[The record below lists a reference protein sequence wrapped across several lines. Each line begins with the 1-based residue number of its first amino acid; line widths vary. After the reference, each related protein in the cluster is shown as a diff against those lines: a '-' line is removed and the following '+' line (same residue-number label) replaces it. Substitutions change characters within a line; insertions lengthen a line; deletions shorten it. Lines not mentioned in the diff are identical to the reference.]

1 MDMDNKFDLI
11 IIGGGI
17 VGLWSAYFAAK
28 LGLKTVLVEE
38 HGIAAGASG
47 GLLGALMPHSP
58 DRWNPKKQFQFEALT
73 QLPSLVDELESRTGQ
88 QVGYRRVG
96 RIAPILKDHHVDD
109 VARRSEG
116 ATEFWQSEGGT
127 FAMQQM
133 EAGPAENW
141 PAAGA
146 MPFGVAVDNLSARL
160 SPRKLIMA
168 LAGAL
173 HGNIDLRF
181 GTRAAFLGEKQ
192 VTLGDGSVLHADK
205 ILVSA
210 GLASFD
216 MLRPYAPKIAGRGV
230 KGQAAI
236 LDTNLDPNLPI
247 IYSDG
252 VYLIVHDDGSTAIG
266 STSEKEFSDGRETDH
281 LLDDVVEKARA
292 LSPLIK
298 DAPVI
303 ERWAGVRPQAQGRD
317 PLLGALP
324 NNDWLYVATGGFKIS
339 FGIAHLMAQAVIGA
353 AADDEN
359 APPIPDAFHPH
370 TRIAP

>member
-1 MDMDNKFDLI
+1 MERFDLI

-28 LGLKTVLVEE
+28 RGLKTVLVEE

-47 GLLGALMPHSP
+47 GLLGALMPHTP
-58 DRWNPKKQFQFEALT
+58 DRWNAKKQFQFEALT
-73 QLPSLVDELESRTGQ
+73 QLPSLVEELESLTGQ

-96 RIAPILKDHHVDD
+96 RIAPLLKEHHIKD
-109 VARRSEG
+109 VTERTTG
-116 ATEFWQSEGGT
+116 AQEFWQSATGN
-127 FAMQQM
+127 FAMQHM

-141 PAAGA
+141 PAAAA

-160 SPRKLIMA
+160 APRKLIMA

-173 HGNIDLRF
+173 HGSIDMRF
-181 GTRAAFLGEKQ
+181 GTRAAFLGDQQ
-192 VTLGDGSVLHADK
+192 VTLGDGSVLHGDK

-216 MLRPYAPKIAGRGV
+216 MLRPYAPTIAGRGV
-230 KGQAAI
+230 KGQAAV
-236 LDTNLDPNLPI
+236 LGTNLDPNLPI

-252 VYLIVHDDGSTAIG
+252 VYLIVHDDGTTAIG
-266 STSEKEFSDGRETDH
+266 STSEKEFSAGRETDH
-281 LLDDVVEKARA
+281 LLDEVIEKARA

-317 PLLGALP
+317 PLVGALP
-324 NNDWLYVATGGFKIS
+324 EKEWLYVATGGFKIS
-339 FGIAHLMAQAVIGA
+339 FGIAHLMAQSVLGSICADATAPEIPEPFQPIQRLGA
-353 AADDEN
+353 
-359 APPIPDAFHPH
+359 
-370 TRIAP
+370 

>member
-1 MDMDNKFDLI
+1 MERFDLI

-17 VGLWSAYFAAK
+17 VGLWSAYFAAQR
-28 LGLKTVLVEE
+28 GLNTVLVEE

-58 DRWNPKKQFQFEALT
+58 DRWNAKKQFQFEALT
-73 QLPSLVDELESRTGQ
+73 QLPGLVDELESRTGQ
-88 QVGYRRVG
+88 DVGYRRVG
-96 RIAPILKDHHVDD
+96 RVAPLLKDHHVKD
-109 VARRSEG
+109 VAARATG
-116 ATEFWQSEGGT
+116 AQDFWQVDDGG
-127 FAMQQM
+127 FAMQHM
-133 EAGPAENW
+133 DAGPAKDW
-141 PAAGA
+141 PAVEA
-146 MPFGVAVDNLSARL
+146 MPYGVAVDNLSARL

-173 HGNIDLRF
+173 HGRIDLRF
-181 GTRAAFLGEKQ
+181 GTRAAFLGERQ
-192 VTLGDGSVLHADK
+192 VTLGDGSVLHGDK

-216 MLRPYAPKIAGRGV
+216 MLRPYAPEISGRGV
-230 KGQAAI
+230 KGQAAV

-252 VYLIVHDDGSTAIG
+252 VYLIVHDDGTTAIG
-266 STSEKEFSDGRETDH
+266 STSEKEFTDGRKTDH
-281 LLDDVVEKARA
+281 LLDEVVEKARA

-324 NNDWLYVATGGFKIS
+324 HSDWLYVATGGFKIS
-339 FGIAHLMAQAVIGA
+339 FGIAHLMAQSVLGEIC
-353 AADDEN
+353 ADVE
-359 APPIPDAFHPH
+359 ARPIPDEF
-370 TRIAP
+370 APRHRLAS

>member
-1 MDMDNKFDLI
+1 MEKFDLI

-28 LGLKTVLVEE
+28 RGIKTVLVEE

-47 GLLGALMPHSP
+47 GLLGALMPHTP
-58 DRWNPKKQFQFEALT
+58 DRWNAKKQFQFDALT
-73 QLPSLVDELESRTGQ
+73 QLPSLVDELEDRTGQ

-96 RIAPILKDHHVDD
+96 RLAPLLKEHHVKD
-109 VARRSEG
+109 VAARTAG
-116 ATEFWQSEGGT
+116 AQQFWRTDAGHFE
-127 FAMQQM
+127 M
-133 EAGPAENW
+133 EHLDAGPAAHW
-141 PAAGA
+141 PTADA
-146 MPFGVAVDNLSARL
+146 MPFGVAADNLSARL

-173 HGNIDLRF
+173 HGSIDMRF
-181 GTRAAFLGEKQ
+181 GTRAAFLGERQ
-192 VTLGDGSVLHADK
+192 VTLGDGSVVHGDK

-216 MLRPYAPKIAGRGV
+216 MLRPYAPTISGRGV

-236 LDTNLDPNLPI
+236 LGTQLDPNLPI
-247 IYSDG
+247 IYADG
-252 VYLIVHDDGSTAIG
+252 TYLIVHDDGTTAVG
-266 STSEKEFSDGRETDH
+266 STSERVFSAGRETDH
-281 LLDDVVEKARA
+281 LLDEVIDKARA

-317 PLLGALP
+317 PLVGALP
-324 NNDWLYVATGGFKIS
+324 EKDWLYVATGGFKIS
-339 FGIAHLMAQAVIGA
+339 FGIAHLMAQSVLGGVC
-353 AADDEN
+353 ADQT
-359 APPIPDAFHPH
+359 APEIPDSFQPIHRLGA
-370 TRIAP
+370 

>member
-1 MDMDNKFDLI
+1 MDTDNKFDLI

-17 VGLWSAYFAAK
+17 VGLWSAYFAAQR
-28 LGLKTVLVEE
+28 GLKTVLVEE

-58 DRWNPKKQFQFEALT
+58 DRWNAKKQFQFEALT

-88 QVGYRRVG
+88 QVGYQRVG
-96 RIAPILKDHHVDD
+96 RLAPILKDHHVDE
-109 VARRSEG
+109 VARRAEG
-116 ATEFWQSEGGT
+116 AKEFWQADAGT

-141 PAAGA
+141 PAADA
-146 MPFGVAVDNLSARL
+146 MPFGVAVENLSARL

-173 HGNIDLRF
+173 HGSIDLRF

-192 VTLGDGSVLHADK
+192 VTLGDGSVLYSDK

-216 MLRPYAPKIAGRGV
+216 MLRPYAPQIAGRGV
-230 KGQAAI
+230 KGQAAM
-236 LDTNLDPNLPI
+236 LGTNLDPNLPI

-252 VYLIVHDDGSTAIG
+252 IYLIVHDDGTTAIG
-266 STSEKEFSDGRETDH
+266 STSEKEFKEGRETDH
-281 LLDDVVEKARA
+281 LLDEVIEKARL

-317 PLLGALP
+317 PLVGALP
-324 NNDWLYVATGGFKIS
+324 NNEWLYVATGGFKIS

-353 AADDEN
+353 AIEDTD
-359 APPIPDAFHPH
+359 APQIPDAFQPSA
-370 TRIAP
+370 RFAS